1 MFKEKYKDKIYID
14 KTKIGPKFDFSIF
27 EILEKEEDL
36 IIYKY
41 SNKKYIS
48 NHDSLYQYFYDDFS
62 FDDYKNA
69 WVILFIGKIRDYQ
82 TKPINAVKGV
92 DLNDNFRFYMIHK
105 EKKSQYSDQAYG
117 LNLYYVKDYEN
128 KHLIIIDSKGFGDR
142 RWRNRI
148 WWNIYWNFWISFF
161 FYNSIINIA
170 LITRKYNTNRF
181 DNSV

>member
-1 MFKEKYKDKIYID
+1 MSEIRQTIKYIITIPFEFLDLDECEIEKADENELLLKIYIRKWKLNIISEEKILSEGNKNEYTPQKELEHNDYDSVNLFKEKYKDKIYID

-69 WVILFIGKIRDYQ
+69 
-82 TKPINAVKGV
+82 
-92 DLNDNFRFYMIHK
+92 
-105 EKKSQYSDQAYG
+105 
-117 LNLYYVKDYEN
+117 
-128 KHLIIIDSKGFGDR
+128 
-142 RWRNRI
+142 
-148 WWNIYWNFWISFF
+148 
-161 FYNSIINIA
+161 
-170 LITRKYNTNRF
+170 
-181 DNSV
+181 